1 MGVGE
6 SHHIK
11 ESMIMNQISEKYYKQ
26 YEQLINQIITSQ
38 QITFFD
44 KADLLEQ
51 IDEDLQEKL
60 AQVKATDCAC

>member
-1 MGVGE
+1 
-6 SHHIK
+6 
-11 ESMIMNQISEKYYKQ
+11 MNQISEKYYKQ

-38 QITFFD
+38 HMTFFD

-51 IDEDLQEKL
+51 MDEDLQEKL